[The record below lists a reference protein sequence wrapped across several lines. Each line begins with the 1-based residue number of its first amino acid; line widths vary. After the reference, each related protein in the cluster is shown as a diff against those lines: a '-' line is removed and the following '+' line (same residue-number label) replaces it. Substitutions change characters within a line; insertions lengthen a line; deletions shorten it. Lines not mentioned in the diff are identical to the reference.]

1 MQLSLSRR
9 FLVLLLAVGI
19 LSYTPAVSASDYDDE
34 EQTVRKS
41 KKKKKKQKKQSEE
54 DYWDEDSWD
63 DDEVKPVKKKKKK
76 KSGKSGK
83 SKKKGK
89 SGKTDDWEEDD
100 DSPDEVTSEDAEAF
114 FQEEAPARPMPTA
127 AELESAPKTALGRVV
142 GPVTAGKASAAV
154 KKAVVNP
161 RTTCIEQL
169 RSSDPGVDF
178 IEFRVIH
185 PDWSAP
191 VRINKEQM
199 VLVSIKARKDAATVL
214 LLTERELLVKWD
226 QWGEERF
233 LRQADGSYMK
243 DSLVKRSDE
252 ALSRKAKRTASRL
265 LGRKAVPWEEY
276 GWSGRIMDYICGN
289 EPPLTYETFRLV
301 SEGMDAQVRFAE
313 TEKVLVRMD
322 GEHAAG
328 AVLDYTGVKLHV
340 RWEDGSVETFK
351 RLEDG
356 SYRRIDDERV
366 AYQLLDPDKAQR
378 EKAEDDWFQ
387 IWWRDVTDEEKP
399 LSYVTVEMQK
409 GKDTYHPRI
418 SMDNRVLMQT
428 PPHQGWAKVI
438 KYDRKQLIIRWNGQ
452 REELYERSGDNVYYF
467 VN

>member
-1 MQLSLSRR
+1 
-9 FLVLLLAVGI
+9 
-19 LSYTPAVSASDYDDE
+19 
-34 EQTVRKS
+34 
-41 KKKKKKQKKQSEE
+41 
-54 DYWDEDSWD
+54 
-63 DDEVKPVKKKKKK
+63 
-76 KSGKSGK
+76 
-83 SKKKGK
+83 
-89 SGKTDDWEEDD
+89 
-100 DSPDEVTSEDAEAF
+100 
-114 FQEEAPARPMPTA
+114 
-127 AELESAPKTALGRVV
+127 
-142 GPVTAGKASAAV
+142 
-154 KKAVVNP
+154 
-161 RTTCIEQL
+161 
-169 RSSDPGVDF
+169 
-178 IEFRVIH
+178 
-185 PDWSAP
+185 
-191 VRINKEQM
+191 
-199 VLVSIKARKDAATVL
+199 
-214 LLTERELLVKWD
+214 
-226 QWGEERF
+226 
-233 LRQADGSYMK
+233 
-243 DSLVKRSDE
+243 
-252 ALSRKAKRTASRL
+252 
-265 LGRKAVPWEEY
+265 
-276 GWSGRIMDYICGN
+276 MDYICGN